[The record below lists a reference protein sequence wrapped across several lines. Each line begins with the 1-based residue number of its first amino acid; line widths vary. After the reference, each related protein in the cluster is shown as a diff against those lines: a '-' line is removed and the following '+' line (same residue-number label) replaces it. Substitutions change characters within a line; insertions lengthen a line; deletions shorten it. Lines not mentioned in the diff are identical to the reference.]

1 MSVHRRLHLLVNK
14 WLVETVFNIS
24 SRNWPQVAL
33 FATLLGV
40 LSSSPINAADWD
52 SVDELL
58 TAVVGIHA
66 TVPAQARTARSLG
79 KERIGSGVIIDS
91 NGLIVTIGYLI
102 LEAEQ
107 VEIVLPGGELV
118 PVKVLAY
125 DYETGFGLLR
135 AAADV
140 NIRPMELGSSTGLT
154 PGEKMLIASYGG
166 PQTVRPVMFAGERE
180 FAGYWEYLLEDA
192 LFTVP
197 PYPRF
202 GGAALITPSGKL
214 IGIGSLA
221 VDDAIDGEQKVPG
234 NMFLPIDRL
243 KSVLGDLLSDG
254 RSSGPRKPWLGI
266 YTEEVEGGLLVQRVA
281 DDGPAMAAGIEP
293 GDIITATGGN
303 SVVSMADFY
312 RKVWAQGEPG
322 DMISI
327 TVIKGTDVHEL
338 AIRSA
343 DRYQWLRLQHTH

>member
-1 MSVHRRLHLLVNK
+1 
-14 WLVETVFNIS
+14 
-24 SRNWPQVAL
+24 
-33 FATLLGV
+33 LLGV
-40 LSSSPINAADWD
+40 LSSSPINATNWD

-66 TVPAQARTARSLG
+66 TVPAQARTAGSLG
-79 KERIGSGVIIDS
+79 RERVGSGVLIDS

-135 AAADV
+135 ASADL
-140 NIRPMELGSSTGLT
+140 NIRPMELGASTGLT

-166 PQTVRPVMFAGERE
+166 SQTVRPAMFTGERE

-221 VDDAIDGEQKVPG
+221 VGDAIIGEQMVPG

-327 TVIKGTDVHEL
+327 TVIKGTDVYEL
-338 AIRSA
+338 AIRSG
-343 DRYQWLRLQHTH
+343 DRYRWLRLQHTN

>member
-1 MSVHRRLHLLVNK
+1 MNK
-14 WLVETVFNIS
+14 WLVETVFNIA
-24 SRNWPQVAL
+24 SRNRCLVAL

-40 LSSSPINAADWD
+40 LSSSPINAANWD

-66 TVPAQARTARSLG
+66 TVPAQARTAGSLG
-79 KERIGSGVIIDS
+79 RERVGSGVLIDS

-107 VEIVLPGGELV
+107 VEIVLPDGELV
-118 PVKVLAY
+118 PVKLLAY

-135 AAADV
+135 ATADV

-166 PQTVRPVMFAGERE
+166 SQTVRPAMFAGERE

-221 VDDAIDGEQKVPG
+221 VGDAIDGEQMVPG

-243 KSVLGDLLSDG
+243 KSVLGDLLTDG

-293 GDIITATGGN
+293 GDIIVAAGGN
-303 SVVSMADFY
+303 PVVSMADFY

-327 TVIKGTDVHEL
+327 TVIKGTDVQEL

-343 DRYQWLRLQHTH
+343 DRYQWLRLPRTH

>member
-1 MSVHRRLHLLVNK
+1 MFVHRRLHLLVNK
-14 WLVETVFNIS
+14 WLMETISNIS

-58 TAVVGIHA
+58 AAVVGIHA
-66 TVPAQARTARSLG
+66 TVPAQARTAGSLG
-79 KERIGSGVIIDS
+79 KERVGSGVLIDS

-107 VEIVLPGGELV
+107 VEIVLPDGELV
-118 PVKVLAY
+118 PVNVLAY
-125 DYETGFGLLR
+125 DFETGFGLLR
-135 AAADV
+135 ASADV

-166 PQTVRPVMFAGERE
+166 SQTVRPAMFTGERE

-221 VDDAIDGEQKVPG
+221 VGVAIDGELTVPG

-243 KSVLGDLLSDG
+243 KSVLGDLLTDG

-266 YTEEVEGGLLVQRVA
+266 YTQEVEGGLLVQRVA

-293 GDIITATGGN
+293 GDIIAAAGGKP
-303 SVVSMADFY
+303 VVSMADFY

-327 TVIKGTDVHEL
+327 TVVKGTDVYKLE
-338 AIRSA
+338 IRSG
-343 DRYQWLRLQHTH
+343 DRYQWLHLQHSY

>member
-1 MSVHRRLHLLVNK
+1 MNK

-24 SRNWPQVAL
+24 SRNWSQVAL
-33 FATLLGV
+33 FTTLLGV

-66 TVPAQARTARSLG
+66 TVPAQARTAGSLG
-79 KERIGSGVIIDS
+79 RERVGSGVLIDS

-107 VEIVLPGGELV
+107 VEIVLSGGELV

-135 AAADV
+135 ATADV

-154 PGEKMLIASYGG
+154 LGEKMLIASYGG
-166 PQTVRPVMFAGERE
+166 SQTVRPALFAGERE

-221 VDDAIDGEQKVPG
+221 VGVAIDGELTVPG

-281 DDGPAMAAGIEP
+281 DDGPAMAAGIVP
-293 GDIITATGGN
+293 GDIIAATGGKP
-303 SVVSMADFY
+303 VVSMADFY
-312 RKVWAQGEPG
+312 RKVWAQGEAG

-327 TVIKGTDVHEL
+327 TVIKGTDVYEL

-343 DRYQWLRLQHTH
+343 DRYQWLRL

>member
-1 MSVHRRLHLLVNK
+1 MYK
-14 WLVETVFNIS
+14 WLVETVFNSS
-24 SRNWPQVAL
+24 SRNRSQVAF
-33 FATLLGV
+33 FAMLLGV
-40 LSSSPINAADWD
+40 LSSSPINAADWE

-58 TAVVGIHA
+58 DAVVGIHA
-66 TVPAQARTARSLG
+66 TVPAQARTAGSLG
-79 KERIGSGVIIDS
+79 KERVGSGVLIDS

-107 VEIVLPGGELV
+107 VEIMLPGGELV

-135 AAADV
+135 ATADV

-154 PGEKMLIASYGG
+154 PGEKLLIASYGG
-166 PQTVRPVMFAGERE
+166 SQTVRPAMFAGERE

-221 VDDAIDGEQKVPG
+221 VGDAIDGEQTVPG

-281 DDGPAMAAGIEP
+281 DDGPAMAAGIKP
-293 GDIITATGGN
+293 GDIIVAAGGKPI
-303 SVVSMADFY
+303 VSMADFY

-327 TVIKGTDVHEL
+327 TIIKGTGVHKL

>member
-1 MSVHRRLHLLVNK
+1 
-14 WLVETVFNIS
+14 VETGFNIS
-24 SRNWPQVAL
+24 SRNWPRVAL
-33 FATLLGV
+33 IATLLGV
-40 LSSSPINAADWD
+40 LSSSPVNAADWD

-66 TVPAQARTARSLG
+66 TVPAQARTADSLG
-79 KERIGSGVIIDS
+79 KERVGSGVLIDS

-118 PVKVLAY
+118 PVKLLAY

-135 AAADV
+135 ASADV
-140 NIRPMELGSSTGLT
+140 NIRPMELGSSAGLT

-166 PQTVRPVMFAGERE
+166 FQTVRPAMFTGERE

-221 VDDAIDGEQKVPG
+221 VGDAITGEQMVPG

-243 KSVLGDLLSDG
+243 KSVLGDLLTDG

-266 YTEEVEGGLLVQRVA
+266 YTVEVEGGLLVQRVA

-327 TVIKGTDVHEL
+327 TVIKGTDVYEL
-338 AIRSA
+338 AIRSG
-343 DRYQWLRLQHTH
+343 DRYRWLRL

>member
-1 MSVHRRLHLLVNK
+1 MSVHRRLYLLVNK
-14 WLVETVFNIS
+14 WLVETVSNIS

-33 FATLLGV
+33 IATLLGV

-66 TVPAQARTARSLG
+66 TVPAQARTAGSLG
-79 KERIGSGVIIDS
+79 KERVGSGVLIDS

-107 VEIVLPGGELV
+107 VEIVLPDGELV
-118 PVKVLAY
+118 PAKLLAY

-135 AAADV
+135 ASADV

-166 PQTVRPVMFAGERE
+166 FQTVRPAMFTGERE

-221 VDDAIDGEQKVPG
+221 VGVAIDGELTVPG

-243 KSVLGDLLSDG
+243 KSVMGDLLTDG

-293 GDIITATGGN
+293 GDIITATGGK

-327 TVIKGTDVHEL
+327 TVIKGTDAYEL
-338 AIRSA
+338 AIRSG
-343 DRYQWLRLQHTH
+343 DRYRWLRLQHTN

>member
-1 MSVHRRLHLLVNK
+1 MSVHRRLYLLVNK
-14 WLVETVFNIS
+14 WLVETVSNIS

-33 FATLLGV
+33 IATLLGV

-66 TVPAQARTARSLG
+66 TVPAQARTAGSLG
-79 KERIGSGVIIDS
+79 KERVGSGVLIDS

-107 VEIVLPGGELV
+107 VEIVLPDGELV
-118 PVKVLAY
+118 PAKLLAY

-135 AAADV
+135 ASADV

-166 PQTVRPVMFAGERE
+166 FQTVRPAMFTGERE

-221 VDDAIDGEQKVPG
+221 VGVAIDGELTVPG

-243 KSVLGDLLSDG
+243 KSVMGDLLTDG

-293 GDIITATGGN
+293 GDIITATGGK

-327 TVIKGTDVHEL
+327 TVIKGTDAYEL
-338 AIRSA
+338 AIRSG
-343 DRYQWLRLQHTH
+343 DRYQWLRLHHTY

>member
-1 MSVHRRLHLLVNK
+1 MNK
-14 WLVETVFNIS
+14 WLVETVSNIS

-66 TVPAQARTARSLG
+66 TVPAQARTAGSLG
-79 KERIGSGVIIDS
+79 KERVGSGVLIDS

-102 LEAEQ
+102 LEAER

-166 PQTVRPVMFAGERE
+166 SQTVRPAMFAGERE

-202 GGAALITPSGKL
+202 GGAALITPSGNL

-221 VDDAIDGEQKVPG
+221 VGVTIDGELTVPG

-243 KSVLGDLLSDG
+243 KSVLGDLLTDG
-254 RSSGPRKPWLGI
+254 RSSGPRRPWLGI

-293 GDIITATGGN
+293 GDIIVAAGCN
-303 SVVSMADFY
+303 PVVSMADFY

-322 DMISI
+322 DMVSI
-327 TVIKGTDVHEL
+327 TVIKGTDVYEM
-338 AIRSA
+338 AIRSG
-343 DRYQWLRLQHTH
+343 DRYQWLHLQHTR

>member
-1 MSVHRRLHLLVNK
+1 M
-14 WLVETVFNIS
+14 
-24 SRNWPQVAL
+24 
-33 FATLLGV
+33 LLGV
-40 LSSSPINAADWD
+40 LSSSSINAADWD

-66 TVPAQARTARSLG
+66 TVPAQARTAGSLG
-79 KERIGSGVIIDS
+79 KERVGSGVLIDS

-118 PVKVLAY
+118 PVKLLAY

-135 AAADV
+135 ATADM

-154 PGEKMLIASYGG
+154 PGEKLLIASYGG
-166 PQTVRPVMFAGERE
+166 SQTVRPAMFTGERE

-192 LFTVP
+192 LFTIP

-221 VDDAIDGEQKVPG
+221 VGDAIIGEQMVPG

-254 RSSGPRKPWLGI
+254 RSSGPRRPWLGI

-281 DDGPAMAAGIEP
+281 DDGPAMAAGIKP
-293 GDIITATGGN
+293 GDIIAAAGGEP
-303 SVVSMADFY
+303 VDSMADFY

-327 TVIKGTDVHEL
+327 TVIKGTDVYEL
-338 AIRSA
+338 AIRSG
-343 DRYQWLRLQHTH
+343 DRYQWLRLQHTN

>member
-1 MSVHRRLHLLVNK
+1 VNK
-14 WLVETVFNIS
+14 WLVETVSNIS
-24 SRNWPQVAL
+24 SRNWPQVVL

-66 TVPAQARTARSLG
+66 TVPAQARTAGSLG
-79 KERIGSGVIIDS
+79 KERVGSGVFIDS

-102 LEAEQ
+102 LEAER

-135 AAADV
+135 APADV
-140 NIRPMELGSSTGLT
+140 NIRPMELGSSIGLT

-166 PQTVRPVMFAGERE
+166 SQTVRPAMFAGERE

-221 VDDAIDGEQKVPG
+221 VGDVIDGEQTVPG

-254 RSSGPRKPWLGI
+254 RSSGPRRPWLGI
-266 YTEEVEGGLLVQRVA
+266 YTEEVEGGLIVQRVA
-281 DDGPAMAAGIEP
+281 DDGPAMAAGIKP
-293 GDIITATGGN
+293 GDIITAAGGKPI
-303 SVVSMADFY
+303 VSMADFY

-322 DMISI
+322 DMIAI

>member
-14 WLVETVFNIS
+14 WLVETVPNIS

-33 FATLLGV
+33 FATLLCV

-66 TVPAQARTARSLG
+66 TVPAQARTAGSLG
-79 KERIGSGVIIDS
+79 KERVGSGVLIDS

-102 LEAEQ
+102 LEAER

-135 AAADV
+135 AAVDV

-154 PGEKMLIASYGG
+154 LGEKMLIASYGG
-166 PQTVRPVMFAGERE
+166 SQTVRPAMFAGERE

-221 VDDAIDGEQKVPG
+221 VGDAIDGEQTVPG

-254 RSSGPRKPWLGI
+254 RSSGPRRPWLGI

-281 DDGPAMAAGIEP
+281 DDGPAMAAGIKP
-293 GDIITATGGN
+293 GDIISAAGGKPI
-303 SVVSMADFY
+303 VSMADFY

-327 TVIKGTDVHEL
+327 TVIKDTDVHEL
-338 AIRSA
+338 AIRSS
-343 DRYQWLRLQHTH
+343 DRYEWLRLQHNY

>member
-1 MSVHRRLHLLVNK
+1 M
-14 WLVETVFNIS
+14 ETVSNIS

-33 FATLLGV
+33 FATFLGV
-40 LSSSPINAADWD
+40 LSSFPINATDWD

-66 TVPAQARTARSLG
+66 TVPAQARTAGSLG
-79 KERIGSGVIIDS
+79 KERVGSGVLIDS

-118 PVKVLAY
+118 PVKLLAY
-125 DYETGFGLLR
+125 DHETGFGLLR
-135 AAADV
+135 ASADV

-166 PQTVRPVMFAGERE
+166 SQTVRPAMFTGERE

-214 IGIGSLA
+214 IGIGSL
-221 VDDAIDGEQKVPG
+221 VVGDAIIGEQMVPG

-243 KSVLGDLLSDG
+243 KSVLGDLLIDG

-266 YTEEVEGGLLVQRVA
+266 YTEAVEGGLLVQRVA

-327 TVIKGTDVHEL
+327 TVIKGTDVYEL
-338 AIRSA
+338 AIRSG
-343 DRYQWLRLQHTH
+343 DRYRWLRLQHTN

>member
-1 MSVHRRLHLLVNK
+1 MYK
-14 WLVETVFNIS
+14 WLVETVFNSS
-24 SRNWPQVAL
+24 SRNRSQVAF
-33 FATLLGV
+33 FAMLLGV
-40 LSSSPINAADWD
+40 LSSSPISAADWE

-58 TAVVGIHA
+58 DAVVGIHA
-66 TVPAQARTARSLG
+66 TVPAQARTAGSLG
-79 KERIGSGVIIDS
+79 KERVGSGVLIDS

-107 VEIVLPGGELV
+107 VEIMLPGGELV

-135 AAADV
+135 ATADV

-166 PQTVRPVMFAGERE
+166 SQTVRPAMFAGERE

-221 VDDAIDGEQKVPG
+221 VGDAIDGEQTVPG

-254 RSSGPRKPWLGI
+254 RSSGPRRPWLGI
-266 YTEEVEGGLLVQRVA
+266 YTEVVGGGLLVQRVA
-281 DDGPAMAAGIEP
+281 DDGPAMAAGIKP
-293 GDIITATGGN
+293 GDIIVAAGGKPI
-303 SVVSMADFY
+303 VSMADFY

-327 TVIKGTDVHEL
+327 TIIKGTGVHKL

>member
-1 MSVHRRLHLLVNK
+1 MNK

-24 SRNWPQVAL
+24 SRNCSQVAL

-66 TVPAQARTARSLG
+66 TVPAQARTAGSLG
-79 KERIGSGVIIDS
+79 IERVGSGVLIDS

-166 PQTVRPVMFAGERE
+166 SQTVRPAMFAGERE

-221 VDDAIDGEQKVPG
+221 VGDAINGEQMVPG

-243 KSVLGDLLSDG
+243 KSVLGDLLTDG

-293 GDIITATGGN
+293 GDIIAAAGGN

-327 TVIKGTDVHEL
+327 TVIKGTDVYEL

-343 DRYQWLRLQHTH
+343 DRYQWLRLQHDY

>member
-1 MSVHRRLHLLVNK
+1 VNK
-14 WLVETVFNIS
+14 WLVETGSNIS

-33 FATLLGV
+33 FTMLLGV
-40 LSSSPINAADWD
+40 LSSSSINSADWD

-66 TVPAQARTARSLG
+66 TVPAQARTAGSLG
-79 KERIGSGVIIDS
+79 RERVGSGVLIDS

-107 VEIVLPGGELV
+107 VEIVLPDGELV
-118 PVKVLAY
+118 PVKLLAY

-135 AAADV
+135 ATADV

-154 PGEKMLIASYGG
+154 LGEKMLIASYGG
-166 PQTVRPVMFAGERE
+166 SQTVRPAMFVGERE

-221 VDDAIDGEQKVPG
+221 ISVAIDGELTVPG

-243 KSVLGDLLSDG
+243 KSVLGDLLIDG

-266 YTEEVEGGLLVQRVA
+266 YTEEVEDGLLVQRVA

-293 GDIITATGGN
+293 GDIIVAAGGN
-303 SVVSMADFY
+303 PVVSMADFY
-312 RKVWAQGEPG
+312 RKVWAQGESG
-322 DMISI
+322 DMVAI
-327 TVIKGTDVHEL
+327 TVIKGTDVYEM

>member
-1 MSVHRRLHLLVNK
+1 M
-14 WLVETVFNIS
+14 
-24 SRNWPQVAL
+24 
-33 FATLLGV
+33 LLGV
-40 LSSSPINAADWD
+40 LSSSPINAADWK

-66 TVPAQARTARSLG
+66 TVPTQARTAGSLG
-79 KERIGSGVIIDS
+79 RERAGSGVLIDS

-102 LEAEQ
+102 LEAER

-125 DYETGFGLLR
+125 DFETGFGLLR
-135 AAADV
+135 ATNDM

-154 PGEKMLIASYGG
+154 PGEKVLIASYGG
-166 PQTVRPVMFAGERE
+166 SQTVRPAIFTGERE

-192 LFTVP
+192 LFTIP

-202 GGAALITPSGKL
+202 GGAALITLSGKL

-221 VDDAIDGEQKVPG
+221 VGDAIDGEQTVPG

-243 KSVLGDLLSDG
+243 KSVLGDLLTDG

-266 YTEEVEGGLLVQRVA
+266 YTEVVGDGLLVQRVA
-281 DDGPAMAAGIEP
+281 DDGPAMAAGIKP
-293 GDIITATGGN
+293 GDIIVAAGGKPI
-303 SVVSMADFY
+303 VSMADFY
-312 RKVWAQGEPG
+312 RKIWAQGEAG

-327 TVIKGTDVHEL
+327 TVIKGTDVHKL

>member
-1 MSVHRRLHLLVNK
+1 MNK

-24 SRNWPQVAL
+24 SRNRSQVAL
-33 FATLLGV
+33 LATLLGV
-40 LSSSPINAADWD
+40 LSSYPINAADWD

-66 TVPAQARTARSLG
+66 TVPAQARTAGSLG
-79 KERIGSGVIIDS
+79 RERAGSGVLIDS

-118 PVKVLAY
+118 PVKLLAY

-135 AAADV
+135 ASADV

-166 PQTVRPVMFAGERE
+166 SQTVRPAMFTGERE

-221 VDDAIDGEQKVPG
+221 VGDAITGEQMVPG

-243 KSVLGDLLSDG
+243 KSVLGDLLTDG
-254 RSSGPRKPWLGI
+254 RSSGPRKPWIGI
-266 YTEEVEGGLLVQRVA
+266 YTEEIADGLLVQRVA

-293 GDIITATGGN
+293 GDIIVATGGN
-303 SVVSMADFY
+303 PVISIADFY

-327 TVIKGTDVHEL
+327 TVIKGTDVYEL
-338 AIRSA
+338 AIRSG
-343 DRYQWLRLQHTH
+343 DRYQWLRLQHTN

>member
-1 MSVHRRLHLLVNK
+1 MNK

-24 SRNWPQVAL
+24 SSKRSQIAL

-40 LSSSPINAADWD
+40 LSLPPIKAADWD

-66 TVPAQARTARSLG
+66 TVPEQARTAGSLG
-79 KERIGSGVIIDS
+79 TERVGSGVLIDS
-91 NGLIVTIGYLI
+91 DGLIVTIGYLI

-107 VEIVLPGGELV
+107 VEIMIPSGELV
-118 PVKVLAY
+118 PTNLLAY

-135 AAADV
+135 ATADV

-166 PQTVRPVMFAGERE
+166 SQTVRPAIFTGERE

-192 LFTVP
+192 LFTIP

-221 VDDAIDGEQKVPG
+221 VGDAFIGEQIVPG

-243 KSVLGDLLSDG
+243 KSVLGDLLTNG
-254 RSSGPRKPWLGI
+254 RSSGPSKPWLGI
-266 YTEEVEGGLLVQRVA
+266 YTEEVEGGLLVQRVV
-281 DDGPAMAAGIEP
+281 DDGPAMAVGIEP
-293 GDIITATGGN
+293 GDIIAAAGGN
-303 SVVSMADFY
+303 PVVSMADFY
-312 RKVWAQGEPG
+312 RKVWAQGESG
-322 DMISI
+322 DMISVTI
-327 TVIKGTDVHEL
+327 IKGSDVSEL
-338 AIRSA
+338 AIRSG
-343 DRYQWLRLQHTH
+343 DRYQWLHLQHTH

>member
-1 MSVHRRLHLLVNK
+1 V
-14 WLVETVFNIS
+14 
-24 SRNWPQVAL
+24 
-33 FATLLGV
+33 G
-40 LSSSPINAADWD
+40 
-52 SVDELL
+52 ELL
-58 TAVVGIHA
+58 AAVVGIHA
-66 TVPAQARTARSLG
+66 TVPAQARTAGSLG
-79 KERIGSGVIIDS
+79 KERVGSGVLIDS

-118 PVKVLAY
+118 PVKLLAY
-125 DYETGFGLLR
+125 DHETGFGLLR
-135 AAADV
+135 ASVDV

-166 PQTVRPVMFAGERE
+166 SQTVRPAMFTGERE

-221 VDDAIDGEQKVPG
+221 VGDAITGEQMVPG

-243 KSVLGDLLSDG
+243 KSVLGDLLTDG

-266 YTEEVEGGLLVQRVA
+266 YTVEVEGGLLVQRVA

-327 TVIKGTDVHEL
+327 TVIKGTDVYEL
-338 AIRSA
+338 AIRSG
-343 DRYQWLRLQHTH
+343 DRYRWLRLQHTN